1 MFNFK
6 RHNEEEILV
15 FATSL
20 SVMMTNIMKIVKGPI
35 DKLGLITLVAA
46 FLCMI
51 GMGTIFGC
59 NTDHRGRTIH
69 RATIPHYRT
78 KKDLCSVFVGVMIT
92 FVSFMVL
99 YKVPIVPFM
108 IFGNIARFKVLDA
121 IELLEEK
128 KD

>member
-1 MFNFK
+1 
-6 RHNEEEILV
+6 
-15 FATSL
+15 
-20 SVMMTNIMKIVKGPI
+20 MK
-35 DKLGLITLVAA
+35 
-46 FLCMI
+46 
-51 GMGTIFGC
+51 
-59 NTDHRGRTIH
+59 N
-69 RATIPHYRT
+69 
-78 KKDLCSVFVGVMIT
+78 

>member
-20 SVMMTNIMKIVKGPI
+20 SVMMTNIIRIVKGPI

-78 KKDLCSVFVGVMIT
+78 KKDLCSVFIGVMIT
-92 FVSFMVL
+92 FSSFMVL
-99 YKVPIVPFM
+99 YRIPIVPFM